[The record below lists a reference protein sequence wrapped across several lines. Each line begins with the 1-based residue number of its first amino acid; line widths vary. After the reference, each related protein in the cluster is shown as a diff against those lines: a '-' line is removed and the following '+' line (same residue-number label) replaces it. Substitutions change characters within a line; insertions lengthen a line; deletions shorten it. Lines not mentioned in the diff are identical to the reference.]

1 MPSAS
6 AHVEAHVAKQIEATV
21 KAFVGIALIEQVD
34 DIASTFLQQ
43 LLLDG
48 VTNRLHGRPVLL
60 SEVDFLELGI
70 YFSESSTDPA
80 IKSGYIRCY
89 GRSPRQLCRCSTQRF
104 MLHPGLPVTDN
115 PHPQMLSFQLMLAF
129 SRAACF
135 VFLMAKADIRGI

>member
-1 MPSAS
+1 
-6 AHVEAHVAKQIEATV
+6 
-21 KAFVGIALIEQVD
+21 
-34 DIASTFLQQ
+34 
-43 LLLDG
+43 
-48 VTNRLHGRPVLL
+48 LHGRPVLL

-135 VFLMAKADIRGI
+135 VFLMTKADIRGI